1 MVNKYCSKSG
11 EVTSVSLLFL
21 LLGFIPLLYGA
32 TIMVDSS
39 TSLARRM
46 NVPNIVIGLTIVAF
60 GTSSPELLVNLF
72 SSYAGSSELALGNV
86 IGSNIFNTF
95 LILGISALIVP
106 LAVKSN
112 TVWIEIPLSLLAA
125 LVVLVL
131 VNDRYIEGVAASALT
146 RVDGLTLFFFFL
158 IFLGYNL
165 KMMLGGTFSEEIAV
179 KDYTVLT
186 AILLLLLGLV
196 LLFVGGRVI
205 VVFAVEL
212 AREFGLAERIIALT
226 IVSAGTSLPELATS
240 IVAARKKNFDIAVGN
255 IVGSNIFNIFFI
267 LGISAIIAPIP
278 LQSGANLDLMVNL
291 TAGLLLF
298 VFMFTGKGRRLERW
312 EGALFILLYL
322 VYLGF
327 LIF

>member
-1 MVNKYCSKSG
+1 M
-11 EVTSVSLLFL
+11 SLLFL
-21 LLGFIPLLYGA
+21 LSGFIPLLYGA
-32 TIMVDSS
+32 TILVDSS
-39 TSLARRM
+39 SSLARRT
-46 NVPNIVIGLTIVAF
+46 NIPNIVIGLTIVAF

-72 SSYAGSSELALGNV
+72 SSFAGSSELALGNV
-86 IGSNIFNTF
+86 VGSNIFNTF

-125 LVVLVL
+125 LVVIVL
-131 VNDRYIEGVAASALT
+131 ANDTLIERAATSALT
-146 RVDGLTLFFFFL
+146 RIDGLMLLFFFM

-165 KMMLGGTFSEEIAV
+165 KMMLGGTFSEEVAV
-179 KDYTVLT
+179 KDYKVST

-205 VVFAVEL
+205 VLFAVEL
-212 AREFGLAERIIALT
+212 AREFGLTERVIALT

-240 IVAARKKNFDIAVGN
+240 VVAVRKKNFDIAVGN

-267 LGISAIIAPIP
+267 LGISAVITPIP

-291 TAGLLLF
+291 AAGLLLF

-312 EGALFILLYL
+312 EGMMFILIYL
-322 VYLGF
+322 VYLGT

>member
-1 MVNKYCSKSG
+1 L
-11 EVTSVSLLFL
+11 SLLFL
-21 LLGFIPLLYGA
+21 LSGFIPLLYGA
-32 TIMVDSS
+32 TILVDSS
-39 TSLARRM
+39 SSLARRT
-46 NVPNIVIGLTIVAF
+46 NIPNIVIGLTIVAF

-72 SSYAGSSELALGNV
+72 SSFAGSSELALGNV
-86 IGSNIFNTF
+86 VGSNIFNTF

-125 LVVLVL
+125 LVVIVL
-131 VNDRYIEGVAASALT
+131 ANDTLIERAATSALT
-146 RVDGLTLFFFFL
+146 RIDGLMLLFFFM

-165 KMMLGGTFSEEIAV
+165 KMMLGGTFSEEVAV
-179 KDYTVLT
+179 KDYKVST

-205 VVFAVEL
+205 VLFAVEL
-212 AREFGLAERIIALT
+212 AREFGLTERVIALT

-240 IVAARKKNFDIAVGN
+240 VVAVRKKNFDIAVGN

-267 LGISAIIAPIP
+267 LGISAVITPIP

-291 TAGLLLF
+291 AAGLLLF

-312 EGALFILLYL
+312 EGMMFILIYL
-322 VYLGF
+322 VYLGT

>member
-1 MVNKYCSKSG
+1 
-11 EVTSVSLLFL
+11 
-21 LLGFIPLLYGA
+21 
-32 TIMVDSS
+32 MVDSS
-39 TSLARRM
+39 SSLARRT
-46 NVPNIVIGLTIVAF
+46 NIPNIVIGLTIVAF

-72 SSYAGSSELALGNV
+72 SSFAGSSELALGNV
-86 IGSNIFNTF
+86 VGSNIFNTF

-125 LVVLVL
+125 LVVIVL
-131 VNDRYIEGVAASALT
+131 ANDTLIERAATSALT
-146 RVDGLTLFFFFL
+146 RIDGLMLLFFFM

-165 KMMLGGTFSEEIAV
+165 KMMLGGTFSEEVAV
-179 KDYTVLT
+179 KDYKVST

-205 VVFAVEL
+205 VLFAVEL
-212 AREFGLAERIIALT
+212 AREFGLTERVIALT

-240 IVAARKKNFDIAVGN
+240 VVAVRKKNFDIAVGN

-267 LGISAIIAPIP
+267 LGISAVITPIP

-291 TAGLLLF
+291 AAGLLLF

-312 EGALFILLYL
+312 EGMMFILIYL
-322 VYLGF
+322 VYLGT

>member
-1 MVNKYCSKSG
+1 M
-11 EVTSVSLLFL
+11 SLLFL

-39 TSLARRM
+39 TSLARRL

-95 LILGISALIVP
+95 LILGISAMIVP

-125 LVVLVL
+125 SVVVVLA
-131 VNDRYIEGVAASALT
+131 NDTYIEGAAASALT
-146 RVDGLTLFFFFL
+146 RIDGLMLLFFFM

-165 KMMLGGTFSEEIAV
+165 KMMLGGTFSEEVAV

-205 VVFAVEL
+205 VLFAVEL

-240 IVAARKKNFDIAVGN
+240 LVAARKKNFDIAVGN

-267 LGISAIIAPIP
+267 LGISAVIAPIP
-278 LQSGANLDLMVNL
+278 VQSGAYLDLMVNL
-291 TAGLLLF
+291 TGGLLLF
-298 VFMFTGKGRRLERW
+298 VFLFTGKGRRLERW
-312 EGALFILLYL
+312 EGALFILIYL
-322 VYLGF
+322 IYLGI

>member
-1 MVNKYCSKSG
+1 L
-11 EVTSVSLLFL
+11 SLLFL
-21 LLGFIPLLYGA
+21 LSGFIPLLYGA
-32 TIMVDSS
+32 TILVDSS
-39 TSLARRM
+39 SSLARRT
-46 NVPNIVIGLTIVAF
+46 NIPNIVIGLTIVAF

-72 SSYAGSSELALGNV
+72 SSFAGSSELALGNV
-86 IGSNIFNTF
+86 VGSNIFNTF

-125 LVVLVL
+125 LVVIVL
-131 VNDRYIEGVAASALT
+131 ANDTLIERAATSALT
-146 RVDGLTLFFFFL
+146 RIDGLMLLFFFM

-165 KMMLGGTFSEEIAV
+165 KMMLGGTFSEEVAV
-179 KDYTVLT
+179 KDYKVST
-186 AILLLLLGLV
+186 AIVLLLLGLV

-205 VVFAVEL
+205 VLFAVEL
-212 AREFGLAERIIALT
+212 AREFGLTERVIALT

-240 IVAARKKNFDIAVGN
+240 VVAVRKKNFDIAVGN

-267 LGISAIIAPIP
+267 LGISAVITPIP
-278 LQSGANLDLMVNL
+278 LQSGANLDLIVNL
-291 TAGLLLF
+291 AAGLLLF

-312 EGALFILLYL
+312 EGMMFILIYL
-322 VYLGF
+322 VYLGT

>member
-1 MVNKYCSKSG
+1 L
-11 EVTSVSLLFL
+11 SLLFL
-21 LLGFIPLLYGA
+21 LSGFIPLLYGA
-32 TIMVDSS
+32 TILVDSS
-39 TSLARRM
+39 SSLARRT
-46 NVPNIVIGLTIVAF
+46 NIPNIVIGLTIVAF

-72 SSYAGSSELALGNV
+72 SSFAGSSELALGNV
-86 IGSNIFNTF
+86 VGSNIFNTF

-125 LVVLVL
+125 LVVIVL
-131 VNDRYIEGVAASALT
+131 ANDTLIERAATSALT
-146 RVDGLTLFFFFL
+146 RIDGLMLLFFFM

-165 KMMLGGTFSEEIAV
+165 KMMLGGTFSEEVAV
-179 KDYTVLT
+179 KDYKVST
-186 AILLLLLGLV
+186 AIVLLLLGLV

-205 VVFAVEL
+205 VLFAVEL
-212 AREFGLAERIIALT
+212 AREFGLTERVIALT

-240 IVAARKKNFDIAVGN
+240 VVAVRKKNFDIAVGN

-267 LGISAIIAPIP
+267 LGISAVITPIP

-291 TAGLLLF
+291 AAGLLLF

-312 EGALFILLYL
+312 EGMMFILIYL
-322 VYLGF
+322 VYLGT

>member
-1 MVNKYCSKSG
+1 
-11 EVTSVSLLFL
+11 L
-21 LLGFIPLLYGA
+21 
-32 TIMVDSS
+32 VDSS
-39 TSLARRM
+39 SSLARRT
-46 NVPNIVIGLTIVAF
+46 NIPNIVIGLTIVAF

-72 SSYAGSSELALGNV
+72 SSFAGSSELALGNV
-86 IGSNIFNTF
+86 VGSNIFNTF

-125 LVVLVL
+125 LVVIVL
-131 VNDRYIEGVAASALT
+131 ANDTLIERAATSALT
-146 RVDGLTLFFFFL
+146 RIDGLMLLFFFM

-165 KMMLGGTFSEEIAV
+165 KMMLGGTFSEEVAV
-179 KDYTVLT
+179 KDYKVST

-205 VVFAVEL
+205 VLFAVEL
-212 AREFGLAERIIALT
+212 AREFGLTERVIALT

-240 IVAARKKNFDIAVGN
+240 VVAVRKKNFDIAVGN

-267 LGISAIIAPIP
+267 LGISAVITPIP

-291 TAGLLLF
+291 AAGLLLF

-312 EGALFILLYL
+312 EGMMFILIYL
-322 VYLGF
+322 VYLGT

>member
-1 MVNKYCSKSG
+1 M
-11 EVTSVSLLFL
+11 SLLFL

-32 TIMVDSS
+32 TILVDSS

-86 IGSNIFNTF
+86 IGSNIINTF
-95 LILGISALIVP
+95 LILGIPAMIVP

-125 LVVLVL
+125 SVVIVL
-131 VNDRYIEGVAASALT
+131 ANDTYIEGAAVSALT
-146 RVDGLTLFFFFL
+146 RIDGLILLFFFM

-165 KMMLGGTFSEEIAV
+165 KMMHGGAFSEDVAV
-179 KDYTVLT
+179 KDYKVLT
-186 AILLLLLGLV
+186 AILLLLSGLV

-205 VVFAVEL
+205 VLFAVEL
-212 AREFGLAERIIALT
+212 AREFGLTERVIALT

-240 IVAARKKNFDIAVGN
+240 LVAVKKKNLDIAMGN
-255 IVGSNIFNIFFI
+255 IVGSNIFNIFFV
-267 LGISAIIAPIP
+267 LGISAVIAPIP
-278 LQSGANLDLMVNL
+278 LQSGANFDLMVNL
-291 TAGLLLF
+291 IGSLLLF
-298 VFMFTGKGRRLERW
+298 VFLFTGKGRQLERW
-312 EGALFILLYL
+312 EGALFILIYL
-322 VYLGF
+322 VYLGI